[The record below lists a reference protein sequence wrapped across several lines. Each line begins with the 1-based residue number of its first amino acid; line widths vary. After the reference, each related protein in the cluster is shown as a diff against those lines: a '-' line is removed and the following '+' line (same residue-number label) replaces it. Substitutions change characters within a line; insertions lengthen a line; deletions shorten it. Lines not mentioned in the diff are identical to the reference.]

1 MNLVKKRIDKLL
13 VERGL
18 AETRE
23 KAQAMIM
30 AGNVLVDEQPVTK
43 AGMMV
48 AEEAIVRLKEA
59 PHPYVSRGGV
69 KLEGAIRSFGLDVQ
83 DKVCL
88 DIGSSTGGFTHFLL
102 RNGASRVYAL
112 DVDIKQLDWK
122 IRNDPRVRPI
132 ELNARFLEPS
142 HIGELVDLATMDAS
156 FISLRMLLPR
166 IPAVLKPGGHCVA
179 LVKPQFEVGREH
191 VGKGGIVRDP
201 ELQRSAIDK
210 VTAAGRSAGL
220 EFVASEES
228 PITGREGNREFF
240 ALFRKVSS

>member
-1 MNLVKKRIDKLL
+1 
-13 VERGL
+13 
-18 AETRE
+18 
-23 KAQAMIM
+23 M

-43 AGMMV
+43 AGMTV
-48 AEEAIVRLKEA
+48 AESAIVRLKEA
-59 PHPYVSRGGV
+59 PHPYVSRGGI
-69 KLEGAIRSFGLDVQ
+69 KLEGAIRSFGLGVQ

-102 RNGASRVYAL
+102 LNGASRLYAL

-142 HIGELVDLATMDAS
+142 HIGELVDLVTMDAS
-156 FISLRMLLPR
+156 FISLTMLLPR

-210 VTAAGRSAGL
+210 VADAGRSAGL

-240 ALFRKVSS
+240 ALFRRS

>member
-1 MNLVKKRIDKLL
+1 VKKRIDKLL
-13 VERGL
+13 VQQGL

-30 AGNVLVDEQPVTK
+30 AGNVLVDEQLVTK
-43 AGMMV
+43 AGMTV
-48 AEEAIVRLKEA
+48 AEDAIVRLKEA

-88 DIGSSTGGFTHFLL
+88 DVGSSTGGFTHFLL
-102 RNGASRVYAL
+102 LNGASRVYAL

-122 IRNDPRVRPI
+122 IRHDPRVRPI

-142 HIGELVDLATMDAS
+142 HIGELVDLVTMDAS
-156 FISLRMLLPR
+156 FISLTMLLPR
-166 IPAVLKPGGHCVA
+166 IPAVLKPSGHCIA

-201 ELQRSAIDK
+201 QLQRSAIEK
-210 VTAAGRSAGL
+210 VADAGRIAGL
-220 EFVASEES
+220 EFVASVES

-240 ALFRKVSS
+240 ALFNKP